1 MQEVH
6 GQALKGHLELL
17 LLACLRDA
25 PGHGYAVIERLRER
39 SGGRFDLPEG
49 TVYPALHRL
58 ERLGLLASAWAVD
71 SPRPR
76 RIYAL
81 TAAGRDALEQ
91 RRQAWTTFKA
101 GVSGVVEG

>member
-1 MQEVH
+1 MQGVS
-6 GQALKGHLELL
+6 GQALKGHLDLL

-25 PGHGYAVIERLRER
+25 PGHGYAVIERLRAR

-49 TVYPALHRL
+49 TVYPALHQL
-58 ERLGLLASAWAVD
+58 EQLGLLSSTWTTD
-71 SPRPR
+71 TPRPR

-81 TAAGRDALEQ
+81 TAVGRDALEQ
-91 RRQAWTTFKA
+91 RRQAWTTFVA